1 MWVIDDKSGSLLANT
16 GDLAY
21 MGEPLIIVTASS
33 ILDVGRGPV
42 FKYPFDGGK
51 KLPLAEC
58 FEERKPHIF
67 LFVYSYCKFSFYQY
81 FANQL
86 LEGTVGLM

>member
-1 MWVIDDKSGSLLANT
+1 MWVIDDKSESLLANT

-67 LFVYSYCKFSFYQY
+67 CLFIATENSVSISI
-81 FANQL
+81 L
-86 LEGTVGLM
+86 LTNCSKVQ

>member
-33 ILDVGRGPV
+33 ILDVGKGPV
-42 FKYPFDGGK
+42 FKYPFDGGIK
-51 KLPLAEC
+51 SPLAEC
-58 FEERKPHIF
+58 FERKKTAYF
-67 LFVYSYCKFSFYQY
+67 FVC
-81 FANQL
+81 L
-86 LEGTVGLM
+86 

>member
-1 MWVIDDKSGSLLANT
+1 MWVIDDESRSLLANT

-21 MGEPLIIVTASS
+21 MGEPLIIATASF
-33 ILDVGRGPV
+33 IVDVGRGPV

-51 KLPLAEC
+51 YMLLAEC
-58 FEERKPHIF
+58 FEKNKILHF
-67 LFVYSYCKFSFYQY
+67 LLFSWYRFNSFQC

-86 LEGTVGLM
+86 FEGTVVLM